1 MKNINERDQS
11 KGYIP
16 LRLIIRD
23 KMIFKRLFFDIFFS
37 IIFIYFFNYFFVSFS
52 IPINAVTVFIYSF
65 LGFFGFLG
73 LFIFRFFIM

>member
-1 MKNINERDQS
+1 MIGKKLNKIYFFTYYFF
-11 KGYIP
+11 G
-16 LRLIIRD
+16 D